1 MRVAVISDIHGNAHA
16 LEAVLA
22 DIDRQAPDL
31 TLNLGDHL
39 SGPFNCAWAADM
51 LIPRGFPSISGN
63 HDRWLVASDEKQ
75 HGRLEKIAR
84 QTLTKAHLDWVEN
97 LPPTRVI
104 EDEIFM
110 CHATPADDLTNWL
123 DDFNELGQVVLQ
135 PKAHIEAHAKDIN
148 YPVILCGHTHVP
160 RVVQL
165 SGGRIVVNPGSVG
178 YPGFAFD
185 RDGTHFA
192 WNAGAPHASYAILEK
207 GLAGWSVTLRAVP
220 YDFEAAAREAD
231 EAGVVAVA
239 SALRT
244 GWLPD

>member
-16 LEAVLA
+16 LEAILD
-22 DIDRQAPDL
+22 DIERQAPDQ

-39 SGPFNCAWAADM
+39 SGPFDCARAADM

-75 HGRLEKIAR
+75 HGRLEKLAR
-84 QTLTKAHLDWVEN
+84 KTLTKEHLDWVEN
-97 LPPTRVI
+97 LPPTKLVA
-104 EDEIFM
+104 DEIFM

-123 DDFNELGQVVLQ
+123 DDFNALGQVVLQ
-135 PKAHIEAHAKDIN
+135 PRAHIEAQAKDIN

-185 RDGTHFA
+185 RDGKHFA
-192 WNAGAPHASYAILEK
+192 WNAGTPHASYALLEK
-207 GLAGWSVTLRAVP
+207 SKSGWSVTHRAVP
-220 YDFEAAAREAD
+220 YNFEAAAREAD
-231 EAGVVAVA
+231 EAGVAAVA
-239 SALRT
+239 NALRT
-244 GWLPD
+244 GWLPG